1 MWDKLVNS
9 YKGETKVKNEKLQTC
24 KIQIIWKFEN
34 EWDCFFLIMDDI
46 INAMKGLGDKI
57 EDATIVQNVFRL
69 LTPRFDAK
77 VLAIEEM

>member
-1 MWDKLVNS
+1 
-9 YKGETKVKNEKLQTC
+9 
-24 KIQIIWKFEN
+24 
-34 EWDCFFLIMDDI
+34 MDDI